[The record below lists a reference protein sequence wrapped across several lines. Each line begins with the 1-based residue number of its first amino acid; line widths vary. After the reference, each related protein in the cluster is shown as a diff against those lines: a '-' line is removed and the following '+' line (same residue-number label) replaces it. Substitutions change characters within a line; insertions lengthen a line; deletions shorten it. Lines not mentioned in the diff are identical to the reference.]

1 MAEMLVWIQRQEKR
15 QEWQWQIVRKGR
27 LSGKGSCQKKAV
39 IRKRRMNME
48 WVTALRQAVNYMEA
62 HLMEDV
68 NAADIAEEVHI
79 SSFYLQKGFKLVT
92 GYSIGEYMRCRRLYL
107 AALDVLTGRGKVI
120 EIAYRYGYD
129 TPESFTKAFTRFH
142 GISPVQVRKN
152 ASAIRTFLPLK
163 IIVTIQGGKE
173 MDYVV
178 EKKSSFQVIGL
189 GREFPFDSSYE
200 DLPKYWDEF
209 KAKYGDVMCRRRKPQ
224 GAFEQAICDYN
235 IGEYGICIDDLKKN
249 QEGKL
254 CYMIAGAYYA
264 GGDVPEGMSVYTF
277 PDMEWAKFRCYG
289 KMPVALQDVNTKIF
303 KEWLHGNPDYEMAMG
318 ANIEWY
324 EAGDVNAMDYR
335 SEIWI
340 PVRQKA

>member
-120 EIAYRYGYD
+120 EHLPVFMAYHPFRC
-129 TPESFTKAFTRFH
+129 E
-142 GISPVQVRKN
+142 
-152 ASAIRTFLPLK
+152 RTLPL
-163 IIVTIQGGKE
+163 
-173 MDYVV
+173 
-178 EKKSSFQVIGL
+178 
-189 GREFPFDSSYE
+189 
-200 DLPKYWDEF
+200 
-209 KAKYGDVMCRRRKPQ
+209 
-224 GAFEQAICDYN
+224 
-235 IGEYGICIDDLKKN
+235 
-249 QEGKL
+249 
-254 CYMIAGAYYA
+254 YA
-264 GGDVPEGMSVYTF
+264 LS
-277 PDMEWAKFRCYG
+277 C
-289 KMPVALQDVNTKIF
+289 L
-303 KEWLHGNPDYEMAMG
+303 
-318 ANIEWY
+318 
-324 EAGDVNAMDYR
+324 
-335 SEIWI
+335 
-340 PVRQKA
+340 